1 MAGHSQFKNIMYRKG
16 AQDAKRSKLFTK
28 LAKEITVSVKTGGSD
43 ITSNPRL
50 RAAIAEA
57 RKNSM
62 PKDNVDRAVKRA
74 LGGDAAD
81 NYEEVRYEGMGPG
94 NVSIIVEA
102 LTDNR
107 NRTASN
113 VRAAFNKLGGS
124 MTPVTFNFER
134 VGFLAFKLEVGSAD
148 DIFEAAIEAGAA
160 DVETDEEVHNIYC
173 SPEDFNE
180 VRAALEAKLGE
191 PDSARLDWRPLN
203 KAEVT
208 DEDTA
213 KTLFKLLDTLEDDDD
228 VQRVTSN
235 FDISEEIMERLSA

>member
-43 ITSNPRL
+43 MTSNPRL

-62 PKDNVDRAVKRA
+62 PKDNVDRAIKRA
-74 LGGDAAD
+74 LGGDSAD

-124 MTPVTFNFER
+124 MTPVTFNYER
-134 VGFLAFKLEVGSAD
+134 VGYLAFKADVGSPD

-160 DVETDEEVHNIYC
+160 DVESDDEAHNIYC
-173 SPEDFNE
+173 SPEDFND
-180 VRAALEAKLGE
+180 VRAALESKLGE
-191 PDSARLDWRPLN
+191 PDTARLDWRPLN
-203 KAEVT
+203 RAEV
-208 DEDTA
+208 DEEAA

-228 VQRVTSN
+228 VQRVTAN
-235 FDISEEIMERLSA
+235 FDIPDEIMERLSS

>member
-43 ITSNPRL
+43 MTSNPRL

-62 PKDNVDRAVKRA
+62 PKDNVDRAIKRA
-74 LGGDAAD
+74 LGGDSAD

-124 MTPVTFNFER
+124 MTPVTFNYER
-134 VGFLAFKLEVGSAD
+134 VGYLAFKADVGSPD

-160 DVETDEEVHNIYC
+160 DVESDDEAHNIYC
-173 SPEDFNE
+173 SPEDFND
-180 VRAALEAKLGE
+180 VRAALESKLGE
-191 PDSARLDWRPLN
+191 PDTARLDWRPLN
-203 KAEVT
+203 RAEV
-208 DEDTA
+208 DEESA

-228 VQRVTSN
+228 VQRVTAN
-235 FDISEEIMERLSA
+235 FDIPDEIMERLSS

>member
-43 ITSNPRL
+43 MTSNPRL

-62 PKDNVDRAVKRA
+62 PKDNVDRAIKRA
-74 LGGDAAD
+74 LGGDSAD

-124 MTPVTFNFER
+124 MTPVTFNYER
-134 VGFLAFKLEVGSAD
+134 VGYLAFKADVGSPD

-160 DVETDEEVHNIYC
+160 DVESDDEAHNIYC
-173 SPEDFNE
+173 SPEDFND
-180 VRAALEAKLGE
+180 VRAALESKLGE
-191 PDSARLDWRPLN
+191 PDTARLDWRPLN
-203 KAEVT
+203 RAEV
-208 DEDTA
+208 DEEAA

-228 VQRVTSN
+228 VQRVTAN
-235 FDISEEIMERLSA
+235 FDIQDEIMERLSS

>member
-43 ITSNPRL
+43 MTSNPRL

-62 PKDNVDRAVKRA
+62 PKDNVDRAIKRA
-74 LGGDAAD
+74 LGGDSAD

-124 MTPVTFNFER
+124 MTPVTFNYER
-134 VGFLAFKLEVGSAD
+134 VGYLAFKAEVGSPD

-160 DVETDEEVHNIYC
+160 DVESDDEAHNIYC
-173 SPEDFNE
+173 SPEDFND
-180 VRAALEAKLGE
+180 VRAALESKLGE
-191 PDSARLDWRPLN
+191 PDTARLDWRPLN
-203 KAEVT
+203 RAEV
-208 DEDTA
+208 DEEAA

-228 VQRVTSN
+228 VQRVTAN
-235 FDISEEIMERLSA
+235 FDIPDEIMERLSS

>member
-28 LAKEITVSVKTGGSD
+28 LAKEITVSVKVGGSD
-43 ITSNPRL
+43 ATSNPRL

-74 LGGDAAD
+74 LGGDNAAD
-81 NYEEVRYEGMGPG
+81 YEEVRYEGMGPG

-124 MTPVTFNFER
+124 LTPVTFNFER
-134 VGFLAFKLEVGSAD
+134 VGYLSFKAEVGDAEA
-148 DIFEAAIEAGAA
+148 ILEAAIDAGAS
-160 DVETDEEVHNIYC
+160 DVESSDESHDVFCEVD
-173 SPEDFNE
+173 DFNE
-180 VRAALEAKLGE
+180 VRAALEAALGE

-203 KAEVT
+203 RVDV
-208 DEDTA
+208 DEEQGR
-213 KTLFKLLDTLEDDDD
+213 TLFKLLDTLEDDDD
-228 VQRVTSN
+228 VQRVIAN
-235 FDISEEIMERLSA
+235 FDISDEVMERLSA

>member
-28 LAKEITVSVKTGGSD
+28 LAKEITVSVKVGGSD
-43 ITSNPRL
+43 ATSNPRL

-62 PKDNVDRAVKRA
+62 PKDNVDRAIKRA
-74 LGGDAAD
+74 LGGDNAAD
-81 NYEEVRYEGMGPG
+81 YEEVRYEGMGPG

-124 MTPVTFNFER
+124 LTPVTFNFER
-134 VGFLAFKLEVGSAD
+134 VGYLSFKAEVGDAEA
-148 DIFEAAIEAGAA
+148 ILEAAIDAGAS
-160 DVETDEEVHNIYC
+160 DVESSDESHDVFCEVD
-173 SPEDFNE
+173 DFND
-180 VRAALEAKLGE
+180 VRAALEAALGE

-203 KAEVT
+203 RVDV
-208 DEDTA
+208 DEEQGR
-213 KTLFKLLDTLEDDDD
+213 TLFKLLDTLEDDDD
-228 VQRVTSN
+228 VQRVIAN
-235 FDISEEIMERLSA
+235 FDISDEVMERLSA

>member
-1 MAGHSQFKNIMYRKG
+1 MYRKG

-28 LAKEITVSVKTGGSD
+28 LAKEITVSVKVGGSD
-43 ITSNPRL
+43 ASSNPRL

-62 PKDNVDRAVKRA
+62 PKDNVDRAIKRA
-74 LGGDAAD
+74 LGGDNAAD
-81 NYEEVRYEGMGPG
+81 YEEVRYEGMGPG

-124 MTPVTFNFER
+124 LTPVTFNFER
-134 VGFLAFKLEVGSAD
+134 VGYLSFKADVGDAET
-148 DIFEAAIEAGAA
+148 ILEAAIDAGAS
-160 DVETDEEVHNIYC
+160 DVESSDESHDVFCEVD
-173 SPEDFNE
+173 DFND
-180 VRAALEAKLGE
+180 VRAALEAALGE

-203 KAEVT
+203 RVDV
-208 DEDTA
+208 DEEQGR
-213 KTLFKLLDTLEDDDD
+213 TLFKLLDTLEDDDD
-228 VQRVTSN
+228 VQRVIAN
-235 FDISEEIMERLSA
+235 FEISDEVMERLSA